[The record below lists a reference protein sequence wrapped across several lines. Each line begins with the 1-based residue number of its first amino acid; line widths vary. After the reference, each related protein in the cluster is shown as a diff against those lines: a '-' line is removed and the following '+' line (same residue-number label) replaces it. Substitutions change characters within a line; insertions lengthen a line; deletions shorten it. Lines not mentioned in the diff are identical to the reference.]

1 MKALIIGGGL
11 GGLLTA
17 ARLVKAGH
25 RVEIFERLALIGGRF
40 INLDYKGYTLTSGA
54 LHMIPHGSRGPLA
67 SMLRQVGADVKI
79 VPSSP
84 QAMLRIPDN
93 GGFRDISFENFSTPL
108 SLTDKLKLFYLTAK
122 SRFAKPGDEYFKD
135 WFFPFIKDPWLI
147 KFANA
152 FCGWALSMRCDEV
165 PAREV
170 LAIIEN
176 LRRYGGPGVPMGG
189 CSAVIDALEQVIL
202 SGGGIIHNKSQVDRI
217 LIVDGRAV
225 GVEAGGETIL
235 GDVVISNI
243 GHQATAQLF
252 DHPGTDKFME
262 YIASLE
268 SLKPSAGIKISVG
281 ADQPL
286 IGHSGALLTPYA
298 RRINGINEVTSIDQ
312 SLAPPGKHLIMSHQ
326 ALQSDDIP
334 SEIALGLKDLED
346 IFHEDDYEVL
356 MVQTYRDGWPVNRAG
371 SGSDMGNTTPIKG
384 LYIVGD
390 GAKGKGGIEVE
401 GVAMGVENTITLLQN
416 FKTSYTR

>member
-25 RVEIFERLALIGGRF
+25 RVEIFERLPVVGGRF
-40 INLDYKGYTLTSGA
+40 INLDYKGYKLTSGA

-79 VPSSP
+79 VTSSP
-84 QAMLRIPDN
+84 SVMLRIPDN
-93 GGFRDISFENFSTPL
+93 GSFRDISFEKFSSPL
-108 SLTDKLKLFYLTAK
+108 SLTDKLKLFYLNTK
-122 SRFAKPGDEYFKD
+122 SRFVKPGDESFKD

-152 FCGWALSMRCDEV
+152 YCGWALSMRCDDV
-165 PAREV
+165 SVREM
-170 LAIIEN
+170 LAIIDN
-176 LRRYGGPGVPMGG
+176 MRRYGGPGVPMGG
-189 CSAVIDALEQVIL
+189 CSAIINALEQVIL
-202 SGGGIIHNKSQVDRI
+202 SGGGIIHTNSQVDQI
-217 LIVDGRAV
+217 LIVDNRAV

-235 GDVVISNI
+235 GDVVISDI
-243 GHQATAQLF
+243 GHQLTAQLY
-252 DHPGTDKFME
+252 DHSDTDKFKE
-262 YIASLE
+262 YTAALN
-268 SLKPSAGIKISVG
+268 SARPAPGIKICLG
-281 ADQPL
+281 ANRPL
-286 IGHSGALLTPYA
+286 IGHSGVLLTPYA
-298 RRINGINEVTSIDQ
+298 RRVNGINEVTNIDP

-326 ALQSDDIP
+326 ALQSDDIQ
-334 SEIALGLKDLED
+334 SEIELGLKDLED
-346 IFHEDDYEVL
+346 IFHKDDYEVL

-371 SGSDMGNTTPIKG
+371 SGLDLGNTTPIKG

-401 GVAMGVENTITLLQN
+401 GVALGVENTIGLLQN
-416 FKTSYTR
+416 FKTNYAR